1 MRTELEAKTVDR
13 RNFLKALGAGAGATG
28 LAAAAATVAPSIA
41 EAAESAADKKK
52 ARYKEPAHV
61 QAYYRTN
68 RY

>member
-1 MRTELEAKTVDR
+1 MSTEPEAKTVDR
-13 RNFLKALGAGAGATG
+13 RGFLKALGAGAGATG
-28 LAAAAATVAPSIA
+28 LAAAAAIVVPATA

-52 ARYKEPAHV
+52 KRYKETAHV